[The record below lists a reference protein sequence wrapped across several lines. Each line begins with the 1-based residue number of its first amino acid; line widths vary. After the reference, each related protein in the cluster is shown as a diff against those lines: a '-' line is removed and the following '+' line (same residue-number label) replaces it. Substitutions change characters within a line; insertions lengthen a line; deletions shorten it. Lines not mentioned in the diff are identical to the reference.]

1 MYATL
6 FGNAKKVSKVMQLNI
21 KDTNI
26 DSDIIG
32 NDILDFYRM
41 NNIISNSIRATV
53 AKAYQSKSCHEGGS
67 SSGGSFSSGSGGG
80 GGFSSSS
87 SGGGGGTG
95 GGRF

>member
-1 MYATL
+1 
-6 FGNAKKVSKVMQLNI
+6 MQLNI
-21 KDTNI
+21 KDTDI
-26 DSDIIG
+26 DSDIIS

-41 NNIISNSIRATV
+41 NNIISNSIRATET
-53 AKAYQSKSCHEGGS
+53 KAYQSKSSHEGGS